1 MVTERGEA
9 MQPDQTDAGA
19 GKAPAPDPSGAM
31 RLWNRGVDS
40 LAALGTIMIVILMVI
55 IVADVLV
62 RNLVGASLPLIAELG
77 ALTVVLI
84 VFLQL
89 GTTVRNDRLAS
100 TDFFLEAVSAR
111 RPAIAAAFRSVF
123 DLVGAALCAGIAW
136 SSWGIL
142 LRDYEHREFIGVTGV
157 LTMPTSPFRALIFI
171 GAAVAAVQFVLLAA
185 TRFRAVRARGNAA
198 R

>member
-1 MVTERGEA
+1 MEHDGERIRAEDTLPRGI
-9 MQPDQTDAGA
+9 G
-19 GKAPAPDPSGAM
+19 GPSRA
-31 RLWNRGVDS
+31 WNRGVDG
-40 LAALGTIMIVILMVI
+40 LAALGTIMIVFLMAI

-62 RNLVGASLPLIAELG
+62 RNFVGASLPLIAELG

-89 GTTVRNDRLAS
+89 AAAVRNDRLAS
-100 TDFFLEAVSAR
+100 TDFALDAVAR
-111 RPAIAAAFRSVF
+111 SRPRFALAIRAMW

-142 LRDYEHREFIGVTGV
+142 WRDIDHREFIGVTGV

-171 GAAVAAVQFVLLAA
+171 GAVVAAVQFVFLALSRLRSLA
-185 TRFRAVRARGNAA
+185 KPGDGAR
-198 R
+198 